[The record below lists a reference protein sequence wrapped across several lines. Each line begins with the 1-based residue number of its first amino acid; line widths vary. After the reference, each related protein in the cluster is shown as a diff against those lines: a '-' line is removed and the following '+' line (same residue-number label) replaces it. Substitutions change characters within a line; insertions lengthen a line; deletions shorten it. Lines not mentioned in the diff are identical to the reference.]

1 MVKILPN
8 CSGLTFEEES
18 TTDFDLNAMLKDR
31 GTMLRDIWV
40 PNLHNRICVRNVLGK
55 TQTL

>member
-18 TTDFDLNAMLKDR
+18 TSDFDLNAMLAERQGHNDKR
-31 GTMLRDIWV
+31 YMGPKLAQS
-40 PNLHNRICVRNVLGK
+40 NLC
-55 TQTL
+55 T